1 MKSYFITGTAK
12 GIGLGLVE
20 QALHQENTQVFAVVR
35 ETSDLT
41 ELNKLKS
48 PRLHIITADIT
59 NLDQVDAAVDKVST
73 LTDGIDVAIL
83 NAAYLAFDA
92 KALPEISLSRE
103 NYKEYAAQSEQFMDI
118 NVNCQLYLA
127 QKLVPLL
134 KGGEEKKLTF
144 ISSSMSDVDLT
155 IKAEAAYALSYSM
168 SKAALNVLAA
178 KLAVA
183 LKPEGI
189 SVFSICPGLVNSAK
203 LPQEK
208 IEETYGPIVQ
218 KLARVY
224 PDMKEPLS
232 VEESSSSVIKTIDF
246 FDIRASG
253 RFFSHNGT
261 TTIT

>member
-20 QALHQENTQVFAVVR
+20 QALHKENTQVFAVVR

-48 PRLHIITADIT
+48 SRLHIISADIA

-73 LTDGIDVAIL
+73 LTNGIDVAIL
-83 NAAYLAFDA
+83 NAAYMAFDA
-92 KALPEISLSRE
+92 IPLPEISLSRE
-103 NYKEYAAQSEQFMDI
+103 NYKAYTAQLDHCMDI

-134 KGGEEKKLTF
+134 KKGQEKKLTF
-144 ISSSMSDVDLT
+144 ISSSMADLDMT
-155 IKAEAAYALSYSM
+155 IKADATYAASYSL
-168 SKAALNVLAA
+168 SKAALNILAA
-178 KLAVA
+178 KLSVT

-203 LPQEK
+203 VPQEK
-208 IEETYGPIVQ
+208 IEEVYGPILKQ
-218 KLARVY
+218 LSRVD
-224 PDMKEPLS
+224 PDIKGPLS
-232 VEESSSSVIKTIDF
+232 VEESSSSLIKTIDF

-261 TTIT
+261 NIFI